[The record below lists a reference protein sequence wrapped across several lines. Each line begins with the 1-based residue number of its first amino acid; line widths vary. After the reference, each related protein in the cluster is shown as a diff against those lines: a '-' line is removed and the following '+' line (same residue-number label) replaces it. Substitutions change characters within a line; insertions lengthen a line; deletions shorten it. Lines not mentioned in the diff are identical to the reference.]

1 MKRLMLLAA
10 AIALAG
16 CHNRSDE
23 QAGAAPDRGDTTA
36 VTRQIDPERT
46 GPPGTAGRPA
56 GSEVNVDSLGADS
69 AAVRTD
75 TTSTTVPTAPP
86 QDTLGPRSAGDSGS
100 VGAIVDSTA
109 LRDST
114 FADSSS
120 AR

>member
-1 MKRLMLLAA
+1 MKSLMLLAA
-10 AIALAG
+10 AVALAG

-36 VTRQIDPERT
+36 VTHQIDPERT
-46 GPPGTAGRPA
+46 GPPGTAGRPG
-56 GSEVNVDSLGADS
+56 GSEVNVDSIGVDS

-75 TTSTTVPTAPP
+75 TTATVPTAAP
-86 QDTLGPRSAGDSGS
+86 QDTLGPRSTADSAS
-100 VGAIVDSTA
+100 VGATIDSTS
-109 LRDST
+109 LGDST